1 LRAGPSSDGGK
12 YIANQNEISDQEEFE
27 TASFE
32 AMLAWVHDHDHL
44 PALPLRV
51 REPGADE
58 SYSLQQS
65 SPVPCGRL
73 ARDVAG

>member
-1 LRAGPSSDGGK
+1 M
-12 YIANQNEISDQEEFE
+12 YIANQTESEDQEEFE

-58 SYSLQQS
+58 SYSLQRS
-65 SPVPCGRL
+65 SPMPCAQL
-73 ARDVAG
+73 AWDVAG